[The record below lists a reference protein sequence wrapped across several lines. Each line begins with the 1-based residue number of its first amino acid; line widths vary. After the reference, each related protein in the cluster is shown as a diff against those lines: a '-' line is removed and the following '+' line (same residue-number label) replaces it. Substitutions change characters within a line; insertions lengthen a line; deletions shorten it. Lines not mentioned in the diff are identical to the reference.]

1 MSRRW
6 RPAPTRREKDKWDRA
21 NKAATGGSVCYL
33 QKLHFL
39 IKILPHFFPSLSPS
53 MNFILDFHETINLFM
68 LVLLPFSYPNLNVLL
83 YDGTFIIPVLQDA
96 MLREIRRP
104 KGDPEVLAAQSREQY
119 FKVCGT
125 TFM

>member
-1 MSRRW
+1 MFSL
-6 RPAPTRREKDKWDRA
+6 
-21 NKAATGGSVCYL
+21 VFL
-33 QKLHFL
+33 QAWNIISEFPWKQLILNLCWFFYHFL
-39 IKILPHFFPSLSPS
+39 IQIKCASLWWDL
-53 MNFILDFHETINLFM
+53 I
-68 LVLLPFSYPNLNVLL
+68 V
-83 YDGTFIIPVLQDA
+83 PVLQDA

>member
-1 MSRRW
+1 MKQLIW
-6 RPAPTRREKDKWDRA
+6 ICF
-21 NKAATGGSVCYL
+21 GSFTI
-33 QKLHFL
+33 FL
-39 IKILPHFFPSLSPS
+39 SKI
-53 MNFILDFHETINLFM
+53 NA
-68 LVLLPFSYPNLNVLL
+68 LL

-104 KGDPEVLAAQSREQY
+104 KGDPEVLAAESREQY

>member
-1 MSRRW
+1 M
-6 RPAPTRREKDKWDRA
+6 
-21 NKAATGGSVCYL
+21 
-33 QKLHFL
+33 
-39 IKILPHFFPSLSPS
+39 
-53 MNFILDFHETINLFM
+53 
-68 LVLLPFSYPNLNVLL
+68 
-83 YDGTFIIPVLQDA
+83 PVLQDA